1 VALTRFKKNY
11 FLLLI
16 ALLFI
21 VSASSSLIM
30 LNKSENLLEWN
41 ERATGWALVQL
52 VLLQQSYTHSL
63 RQFQQGADV
72 HEQLLEYYDLTWSAY
87 NTLVEGTDDLAFA
100 NKETPTAHLKL
111 HFKAFQAIDPLENTL
126 SDKQIDLMLETLSS
140 SYDYALLL
148 LNTEFQGFST
158 QRHDRDS
165 ALLQVNHIIVVSLL
179 GLCLSG
185 SLFLF
190 IILRDRRRMAYFAYH
205 DRLTKLKNRRALQE
219 KITELQ
225 CDKVPFST
233 LLIDIDG
240 FKSVNDGYGHDVGD
254 KLLIHLATEMS
265 ATCTKPNFIGRL
277 GGDEFAIVCFTQAS
291 LDIKLEKLLAI
302 TSRLIIIDGCRCD
315 VGLSI
320 GISCSRPD
328 HHSWID
334 VLKEADQAMY
344 KAKEKGGNQFQIY
357 DPQ

>member
-21 VSASSSLIM
+21 ASASSSLIM
-30 LNKSENLLEWN
+30 LKKSEDLLAWN

-52 VLLQQSYTHSL
+52 VLLQQSYSHSL

-100 NKETPTAHLKL
+100 SQETPIAHLKK
-111 HFKAFQAIDPLENTL
+111 HFAAFQAIDPLENTL
-126 SDKQIDLMLETLSS
+126 SAQQIDLMLETLGS
-140 SYDYALLL
+140 SYDYALHL
-148 LNTEFQGFST
+148 LNTEFQGFSM

-165 ALLQVNHIIVVSLL
+165 ALLQVNHIIVISLL

-190 IILRDRRRMAYFAYH
+190 IILRDRRRMTYFAYH
-205 DRLTKLKNRRALQE
+205 DRLTRLKNRRALQE

-225 CDKVPFST
+225 CDKVQFST

-240 FKSVNDGYGHDVGD
+240 FKAVNDEYGHDIGD
-254 KLLIHLATEMS
+254 KLLTHLAKEMS
-265 ATCTKPNFIGRL
+265 ATCIKPNFVGRL

-291 LDIKLEKLLAI
+291 LDPKLKKLLAI
-302 TSRLIIIDGCRCD
+302 TSSPIVIDGYRCD

-320 GISCSRPD
+320 GISYSRPS
-328 HHSWID
+328 HHSWVD
-334 VLKEADQAMY
+334 VLKDADQAMY
-344 KAKEKGGNQFQIY
+344 KAKGMGGNQFQIY
-357 DPQ
+357 DPS